1 VKASHG
7 LTKNFLF
14 LMASN
19 VLSPIFSMVL
29 VLAISRLRGAEMLG
43 KYSLV
48 MTVFIVGQSCAPL
61 GLPILVTREVAKSP
75 RLAGHYFMNACL
87 LTGGLVA
94 LALLALIPGAWA
106 IQSDH
111 EMRLAMA
118 WTLLSLLPSVPMA
131 IGEAV
136 LLAFGRAA
144 DYVTVGFAENVA
156 RASVGALL
164 VFSGHDVAAIA
175 AALLVMRILASIVLA
190 AVLRWRGVTFDTRF
204 DRALWREFL
213 AHVPVLG
220 SIPIVNQI
228 YARSDVFLLTALG
241 TWGDV
246 GIYSAGLR
254 LVDLARTVPLAYSKA
269 IYPVLSRAY
278 GQRVEEFTAVA
289 QRSLRHGLLMMAPA
303 TILLCSCSPV
313 LITAFYGSRIS
324 GGETSLAL
332 LSWTLIPLMVAA
344 VLAQVLF
351 SAGKQAIDL
360 RVNIISTAINVPAN
374 LLLIPRLGAAGAALA
389 VLLSMSVYAALQYR
403 WTRQHVT
410 DPEAIPFLGKILA
423 VSLASV
429 MATAILLRTN
439 AIAAATVGLATY
451 AVTVIVA
458 GLVSRQEIDGWRA
471 MLGSFS
477 SRYLWGVRGAR

>member
-1 VKASHG
+1 MKASHG
-7 LTKNFLF
+7 LTKNFIF

-19 VLSPIFSMVL
+19 VLSPVFSMVL
-29 VLAISRLRGAEMLG
+29 VLAISHLRGAEMLG

-48 MTVFIVGQSCAPL
+48 MTIFIVGQSCAPL
-61 GLPILVTREVAKSP
+61 GLPILVTREVAKAP

-87 LTGGLVA
+87 LTGGLIA
-94 LALLALIPGAWA
+94 LALLAIIPGIWS

-111 EMRLAMA
+111 EMRIATAL
-118 WTLLSLLPSVPMA
+118 TLLSLLPSVPMA

-144 DYVTVGFAENVA
+144 DYVSVGLAENIA

-164 VFSGHDVAAIA
+164 VFAGYDVAAIA
-175 AALLVMRILASIVLA
+175 ATLLGMRILASMVLA
-190 AVLRWRGVTFDTRF
+190 VVLRWRGVTFATRF
-204 DRALWREFL
+204 DRALWRDFL
-213 AHVPVLG
+213 GHIPVLG

-241 TWGDV
+241 TWSDV

-254 LVDLARTVPLAYSKA
+254 LVDLARTIPLAYSKA
-269 IYPVLSRAY
+269 IYPVLARVF
-278 GQRVEEFTAVA
+278 GQRTDEFMPVA

-313 LITAFYGSRIS
+313 VITAFYGSRFS

-332 LSWTLIPLMVAA
+332 LSWTLLPLMTAA

-351 SAGKQAIDL
+351 AAGKQAIDL

-374 LLLIPRLGAAGAALA
+374 VLLIPRMGAAGAALA
-389 VLLSMSVYAALQYR
+389 VLVSMSVYATLQYF
-403 WTRQHVT
+403 WTRQHVG
-410 DPEAIPFLGKILA
+410 DPEAVPFLSKIVA
-423 VSLASV
+423 ISLASV
-429 MATAILLRTN
+429 VVAMLLLRIN
-439 AIAAATVGLATY
+439 VIAAATIGLATY
-451 AVTVIVA
+451 AVAGIA
-458 GLVSRQEIDGWRA
+458 MGLVTRHELDGWRA
-471 MLGSFS
+471 RIGSVGSRAFS
-477 SRYLWGVRGAR
+477 GVR